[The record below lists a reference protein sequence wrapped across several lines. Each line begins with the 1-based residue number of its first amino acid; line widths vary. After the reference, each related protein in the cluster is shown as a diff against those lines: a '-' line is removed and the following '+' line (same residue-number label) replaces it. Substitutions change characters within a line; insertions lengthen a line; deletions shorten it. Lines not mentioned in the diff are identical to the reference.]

1 MVSFTAWN
9 DVAVVDFVKSQLDFE
24 EFKKTID
31 ADKVHTIPE
40 MRTALYK
47 YTKKRLFVPGRT
59 PNEGEGFNEKWNHL
73 CDVVV
78 HKAIKDMFIRDF
90 NLAVLDDD
98 SKKSKTVT
106 LAQIKEN
113 FFDAIPY
120 DELEQKG
127 SSSLEV
133 NMYSGTPSI
142 RGAEIEP

>member
-1 MVSFTAWN
+1 MLSFTVWN
-9 DVAVVDFVKSQLDFE
+9 DVAVVDFVRSQLDFE

-31 ADKVHTIPE
+31 ADKEHTIPE

-59 PNEGEGFNEKWNHL
+59 PNDGEGFNEKWNHL

-90 NLAVLDDD
+90 NLSELDDD

-113 FFDAIPY
+113 FFDVYPPN
-120 DELEQKG
+120 EQEKKP

-133 NMYSGTPSI
+133 NMYSGTPSTV
-142 RGAEIEP
+142 GAEIEP